1 MSEVQFAH
9 ARALQIAPVSFIEG
23 ARPSRL
29 IIVPNEEELLTKS
42 YYARLAIAVADL
54 KLPRRKI
61 PDWMADC
68 LYKDDVEFRFQF
80 GGRYETQEEDI
91 EKAFGGDLSFRWLS
105 DFIQSA
111 GTEPKQRPQRS
122 LEFRLRL
129 LALSFWVAKPEVAK
143 HFYQIE

>member
-9 ARALQIAPVSFIEG
+9 ARALQIAPVPFTNKTAIN
-23 ARPSRL
+23 RIIFVPSAD
-29 IIVPNEEELLTKS
+29 ELLNKD
-42 YYARLAIAVADL
+42 YYIRLANAVAEL

-68 LYKDDVEFRFQF
+68 LYKDDVEFKFQC
-80 GGRYETQEEDI
+80 GSRYEAQEEDI

-129 LALSFWVAKPEVAK
+129 LALSFWVAKPEIAK
-143 HFYQIE
+143 YF